1 MAPGNEEMIK
11 VLRLLEEKKIT
22 ADEAARL
29 IDALKDDKEPA
40 RHLRVRVFS
49 EGKTEPRVRVDIP
62 WSVVTTF
69 VRFGGSLHSVLPQDF
84 KINVRDKQVNI
95 GELKVDELEK
105 MVSELGA
112 AGKLT
117 IAEVWD
123 EGKRE
128 KVEVYIE

>member
-1 MAPGNEEMIK
+1 MAPGKEEMIK

-29 IDALKDDKEPA
+29 IDALKDDKGTA
-40 RHLRVRVFS
+40 KHLRVRVFS

-69 VRFGGSLHSVLPQDF
+69 VRFGGSVHSMFPQDF
-84 KINVRDKQVNI
+84 KINVKDREINI

-123 EGKRE
+123 DDRRE